1 MTALDKIDSF
11 ITRYEDM
18 IYKVGGLLFF
28 CMFTIAIPAHRLIDD
43 RAKLTLQEL
52 AHEQYVKDTNIEMG
66 QLTDKITDLS
76 IKYQKTEQFKRE
88 TNCLAENIYYEA
100 GTQGK
105 EGMEAVAQVTLNR
118 KRAGFAPSICGVVHQ
133 DGCQFSWTCQPYK
146 QPIPA
151 LFSQAYEI
159 AKKSFMT
166 GVALARLDHALYF
179 HGDYIK
185 PDWAGQKKFI
195 EQIGQHRFYGEYHGN
210 ERREK

>member
-1 MTALDKIDSF
+1 MMFNIKKFNTLTAALAVLTAIYTAPTLSKEF
-11 ITRYEDM
+11 INATTSKQVAADFN
-18 IYKVGGLLFF
+18 KQV
-28 CMFTIAIPAHRLIDD
+28 D
-43 RAKLTLQEL
+43 
-52 AHEQYVKDTNIEMG
+52 
-66 QLTDKITDLS
+66 
-76 IKYQKTEQFKRE
+76 
-88 TNCLAENIYYEA
+88 CLEKNIYYEA

-118 KRAGFAPSICGVVHQ
+118 KRAGFAPSLCGVVHQ
-133 DGCQFSWTCQPYK
+133 EGCQFTWTCEPYK
-146 QPIPA
+146 QPIPS
-151 LFSQAYEI
+151 LFAQAYEI

-185 PDWAGQKKFI
+185 PDWASQKKFI